1 MSAKQVAGSLVLAWG
16 MFVGTGTV
24 LAGDEAA
31 KQDPGDAAA
40 MEAMAKAAAP
50 GEFHAHLNAMVGRW
64 SLKVQW
70 RMDPNAEWAESK
82 STAESKWVLGG
93 RFVREE
99 VEGEF
104 MEGMR
109 FQGFGMTGY
118 DNLKKKY
125 TSMWTDNMSTGMM
138 ISEGTCDA
146 SGKVFT
152 YRGRS
157 MDPMTGTEKTYKW
170 TIRIVNNDKY
180 ISEMY
185 TVGEDGK
192 EFKSMEITYTRS

>member
-1 MSAKQVAGSLVLAWG
+1 MSAKQVAGSLVLALG
-16 MFVGTGTV
+16 VFAGTAAV
-24 LAGDEAA
+24 MAGDEAA
-31 KQDPGDAAA
+31 KPDPADAAA
-40 MEAMAKAAAP
+40 MEAMTKAAAP
-50 GEFHAHLNAMVGRW
+50 GEFHAHLNALVGRW
-64 SLKVQW
+64 SLNVKF
-70 RMDPNAEWAESK
+70 RMDPNQEWQESK

-109 FQGFGMTGY
+109 FEGFGMTGY

-125 TSMWTDNMSTGMM
+125 TSVWTDNMSTGMM
-138 ISEGTCDA
+138 ISEGSCDA
-146 SGKVFT
+146 SGKVFKFN
-152 YRGRS
+152 GAS
-157 MDPMTGTEKTYKW
+157 MDPMTGKEKTYKW

-180 ISEMY
+180 VSEMH
-185 TVGEDGK
+185 TVDEDGK